1 MHIWLRIFVRKD
13 GYINNEHEM
22 NSLRN
27 EDESKNT
34 SRGLVNELVKRSGL
48 ITNIPNSKFVRDMTD
63 QLQGVGVYSYQ
74 SCERIAEKTRRPF
87 EKVFAEI
94 YYASFLRKYKGFSED
109 NASRIAE
116 ETFK

>member
-1 MHIWLRIFVRKD
+1 MSLDVAINQNHKD
-13 GYINNEHEM
+13 SYTSIVSYG
-22 NSLRN
+22 L
-27 EDESKNT
+27 DEQK